1 MKFTL
6 VKDVKH
12 DSLMRPLLGGLL
24 LFIFLFLTADIFLK
38 ENHIGLTPTAL
49 SQTLFGNEEE
59 FIEPASEHFLLELMH
74 SDIFFMMMTLLTL
87 SAVYARL
94 CQNSTLRLVN
104 INVTM
109 ISALLAVLFLPSA
122 YYLSAHFIL
131 PYIATFYVW
140 HLMAL
145 MMTLASFFYLFVP
158 QKSDLN

>member
-24 LFIFLFLTADIFLK
+24 LFILLFLSADIFLK
-38 ENHIGLTPTAL
+38 NDHIGLTPSAL
-49 SQTLFGNEEE
+49 SQTLFGNEEA
-59 FIEPASEHFLLELMH
+59 FVEPASEHFLLELIH

-94 CQNSTLRLVN
+94 CQNQRLRLIN
-104 INVTM
+104 INLTM
-109 ISALLAVLFLPSA
+109 VSALLSILFLPLA
-122 YYLSAHFIL
+122 YYLSPLFIT
-131 PYIATFYVW
+131 PWIASFYAW

-145 MMTLASFFYLFVP
+145 MMTLASLFYLFVP